1 VNGVI
6 NTRWIRQKKVVGLWA
21 NGEER
26 NAWAYLSDEGW
37 QKISNNND
45 DGFINAVRQ
54 LCAAKATNANVD
66 VHVENGSIN
75 TIYVF

>member
-1 VNGVI
+1 M
-6 NTRWIRQKKVVGLWA
+6 
-21 NGEER
+21 GECTGK

-45 DGFINAVRQ
+45 DGFINSVRQ
-54 LCAAKATNANVD
+54 LTAAKAANANVD
-66 VHVENGSIN
+66 VHVDNGLID